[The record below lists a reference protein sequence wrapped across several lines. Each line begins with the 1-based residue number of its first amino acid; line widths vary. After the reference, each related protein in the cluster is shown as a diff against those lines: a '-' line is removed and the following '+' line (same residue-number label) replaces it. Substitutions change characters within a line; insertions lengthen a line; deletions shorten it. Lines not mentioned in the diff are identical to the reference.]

1 MGQVL
6 YSLAKEYRIM
16 EGHDREAEALQ
27 SGQKTLIPDCSPS
40 VQGLQSVYR
49 RTQVRILKDWF

>member
-6 YSLAKEYRIM
+6 YSPAKEYRIM

-27 SGQKTLIPDCSPS
+27 SGQKNAYS
-40 VQGLQSVYR
+40 GLESAY
-49 RTQVRILKDWF
+49 